1 MKIFQGLTKAVIS
14 TIKIFI
20 VEMTAFGSKIAIHQP
35 KITIFRSKI
44 TKNGQVSNKIY
55 LFIIITVIFNY
66 YRPLEHI

>member
-1 MKIFQGLTKAVIS
+1 
-14 TIKIFI
+14 
-20 VEMTAFGSKIAIHQP
+20 MTAFGPKIAIHQP

-66 YRPLEHI
+66 YRPLEHILDRQLEKPPKFSIFDRCVGP